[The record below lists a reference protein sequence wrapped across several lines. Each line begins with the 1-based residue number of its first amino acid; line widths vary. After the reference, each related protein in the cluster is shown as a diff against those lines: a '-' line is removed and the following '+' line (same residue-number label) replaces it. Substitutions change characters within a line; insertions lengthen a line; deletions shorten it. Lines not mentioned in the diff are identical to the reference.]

1 MDTEGNR
8 QNDGEVLE
16 HHRSVG
22 IFIKTCSKDLPWL
35 DYCLK
40 SIRKFGS
47 GFSELVIMA
56 DQDCYGSPVLDNV
69 DVRYCPV
76 PANGYLYQQVCKLNA
91 DKVLNSDLILFVDSD
106 CVFTHPFTPET
117 FTRAGLPVLIKE
129 RWSRFNSEHPVHCWK
144 AITERHTDFEVEF
157 EYMRRMPLIH
167 DRRIFEIVRGCCPGL
182 AASLMQRM
190 DREFSEFN
198 LLGAY
203 ADHVI
208 PDSYRMLEVGV
219 DDLPDAVCE
228 QFWSWGG
235 ISDDIRLRIEGM
247 LS

>member
-1 MDTEGNR
+1 MDPESNR
-8 QNDGEVLE
+8 ADAGEVLE

-47 GFSELVIMA
+47 GFAELVVMA
-56 DQDCYGSPVLDNV
+56 DEDCRGSSILNGLRVH
-69 DVRYCPV
+69 YCSV

-91 DKVLNSDLILFVDSD
+91 DRLLNSDLILFVDSD
-106 CVFTHPFTPET
+106 CVFHRPFSPAA
-117 FTRAGLPVLIKE
+117 FTKEGKPILLKE
-129 RWSRFNSEHPVHCWK
+129 RWERFSHDHPVHCWK
-144 AITERHTDFEVEF
+144 AITERHTSFPVAF
-157 EYMRRMPLIH
+157 EYMRRLPIIH
-167 DRRIFEIVRGCCPGL
+167 HRDALRVVREAQPEL
-182 AASLMQRM
+182 SSSLLSRS

-198 LLGAY
+198 LIGAY

-208 PDSYRMLEVGV
+208 PGKYWMLEVGV
-219 DDLPDAVCE
+219 DPLPEVVCE

-235 ISDDIRLRIEGM
+235 ISEDIRLRMEAM